1 MGRRSRQ
8 AKQQAALGY
17 AVGLDDLSSSLDFRK
32 KWKDFTEEV
41 KEANKEAAKKSAFTS
56 FVRTAVFYATAVAT
70 GGMSMLWHSAA
81 TSYAASAAAGLVAD
95 EVLYGDIPVPQAPN
109 KKASKFNQ
117 ARNMEKQ
124 QQLETA
130 YGDLAGDIALV
141 ESNIDTA
148 HYVEPLTNVVAF
160 YGPKIEYSLKDSLGR
175 MMLSGAVLTQVQM

>member
-70 GGMSMLWHSAA
+70 ALH
-81 TSYAASAAAGLVAD
+81 TYTT
-95 EVLYGDIPVPQAPN
+95 
-109 KKASKFNQ
+109 KK
-117 ARNMEKQ
+117 
-124 QQLETA
+124 
-130 YGDLAGDIALV
+130 
-141 ESNIDTA
+141 
-148 HYVEPLTNVVAF
+148 
-160 YGPKIEYSLKDSLGR
+160 
-175 MMLSGAVLTQVQM
+175 